1 MRIRRMLKRVPWWV
15 KYILIFC
22 TGMLVMS
29 IVYPYIEE
37 WCMAT
42 RERAVPGGEMLL
54 WLVPFMVCVGI
65 STAKQWKIKKQGV
78 QKNEC

>member
-1 MRIRRMLKRVPWWV
+1 MKILRMLKEVPGWA

-22 TGMLVMS
+22 TGMLILS
-29 IVYPYIEE
+29 IFYPFIKE

-54 WLVPFMVCVGI
+54 WLLPFMVCVGI
-65 STAKQWKIKKQGV
+65 STAKLWRKGSRG
-78 QKNEC
+78 